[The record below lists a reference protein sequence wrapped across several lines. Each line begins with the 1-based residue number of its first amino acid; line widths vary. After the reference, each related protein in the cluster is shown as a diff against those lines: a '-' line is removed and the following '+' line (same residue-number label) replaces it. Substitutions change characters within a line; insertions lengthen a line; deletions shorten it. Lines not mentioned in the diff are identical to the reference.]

1 MFPTPRV
8 LLSCLGLAALGS
20 CSALGQP
27 LTSEPYSEFGAGKT
41 VLGAST
47 GWAFYGAEA
56 TAAGTSGVLEGD
68 SGSDTTTLTPN
79 YGGAIKL
86 GHMISDQV
94 LIGGIVELRSFDPDP
109 IAPLSATLTAD
120 DFETWHIIL
129 STRYFFD
136 AFGSSRRW
144 RPFAGIDLSYI
155 PDVSLGEVRVDYPD
169 ASMIPD
175 EFKQVTGS
183 DYWAIGA
190 VGGVN
195 YLITDHVTLDL
206 GAFYEYSLTTSDASV
221 SFDNLGGATADIAI
235 RPQGLVLFAG
245 LSYAF

>member
-1 MFPTPRV
+1 MIPTLRA
-8 LLSCLGLAALGS
+8 LLSCLGLAGLGA
-20 CSALGQP
+20 CSSLGQP
-27 LTSEPYSEFGAGKT
+27 LTAEPYSEFGAGKT
-41 VLGAST
+41 IIGAST

-56 TAAGTSGVLEGD
+56 KAAGQSGVLEGE
-68 SGSDTTTLTPN
+68 SGSDTTELAPN
-79 YGGAIKL
+79 YGGALKL
-86 GHMISDQV
+86 GHMITDHV

-136 AFGSSRRW
+136 GFGTTRRW
-144 RPFAGIDLSYI
+144 RPFAGVDLSYI
-155 PDVSLGEVRVDYPD
+155 PDVELGEVRVDYPD

-183 DYWAIGA
+183 DYWAIGLVA
-190 VGGVN
+190 GVN
-195 YLITDHVTLDL
+195 YLVTDHITIDM
-206 GAFYEYSLTTSDASV
+206 GAFYEYALTTSDASV
-221 SFDNLGGATADIAI
+221 QFDNLGGATADIAI
-235 RPQGLVLFAG
+235 RPQGVVLFAG